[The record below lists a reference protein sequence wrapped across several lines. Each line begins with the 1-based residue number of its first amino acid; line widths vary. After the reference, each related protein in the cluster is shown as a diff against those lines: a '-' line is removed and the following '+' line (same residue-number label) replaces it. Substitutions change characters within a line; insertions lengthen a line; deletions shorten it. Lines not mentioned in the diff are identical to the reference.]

1 MGNVFETCSLSKKA
15 SRSIVEPESLENLGG
30 REKVIEPEA
39 ALETH
44 TGKFLHITGPLKLH
58 HDELVKELVYAGKGG
73 TRFQIRV

>member
-15 SRSIVEPESLENLGG
+15 SRNIAEPESLENLGG

-44 TGKFLHITGPLKLH
+44 TGKFLYITGSLKFQH
-58 HDELVKELVYAGKGG
+58 GEPVYADKGS

>member
-15 SRSIVEPESLENLGG
+15 SRNIAEPESLENLGG

-44 TGKFLHITGPLKLH
+44 TGKFLHITFPLKFQH
-58 HDELVKELVYAGKGG
+58 GEPVYAGKGG